1 MVTQSLS
8 HVTWRSQL
16 RVMLAI
22 TKKNWLHFVRYPLSA
37 VFWVLQPIMWL
48 APIYFMGLSFQTPE
62 GNVGFA
68 GYAGTTDY
76 MSFILIGTVLSQY
89 VHTVFW
95 SVGYSLKNEMDSGVL
110 ESNWLAPV
118 PRFVFLVGQTVHS
131 LLTTTLINVLL
142 LSLGWLLYGF
152 SVTGNVLP
160 AVAAV
165 LPMLLAIYG
174 FGFGFAAVVLLLRDA
189 NMWIDIS
196 DYFISILAGSNFP
209 VQVLPALLLPLSL
222 ALPLTY
228 GYDAVRGLLINTT
241 TLLPIAFEIL
251 ILLVFMAIT
260 LPLGYLIF
268 KLIERRCRRLGTLGM
283 H

>member
-1 MVTQSLS
+1 MTTHTLS
-8 HVTWRSQL
+8 QITWRSQV
-16 RVMLAI
+16 RAVVAI

-48 APIYFMGLSFQTPE
+48 APIYFMGISFQTAE

-89 VHTVFW
+89 LHTVFW
-95 SVGYSLKNEMDSGVL
+95 GVGQLLKNEMDSGVL
-110 ESNWLAPV
+110 ESNWLTPV
-118 PRFVFLVGQTVHS
+118 PRFLFLIGQTVHS
-131 LLTTTLINVLL
+131 LLTTTLINAVLL
-142 LSLGWLLYGF
+142 FLGWLLFGF
-152 SVTGNVLP
+152 TITGGVLQ
-160 AVAAV
+160 AVGVA

-189 NMWIDIS
+189 NMLIDIT
-196 DYFISILAGSNFP
+196 DYFFSILAGSTFP
-209 VQVLPALLLPLSL
+209 VQVLPAVLLPISL

-228 GYDAVRGLLINTT
+228 GYDAIRGLLLDTT
-241 TLLPIAFEIL
+241 TLLPIAYEIG
-251 ILLVFMAIT
+251 ILLLFMLVT
-260 LPLGYLIF
+260 LPLGYAVF
-268 KLIERRCRRLGTLGM
+268 KGVERRCRRLGTLGL